1 MKLFIKNMVCSR
13 CKLFVKDELEK
24 LFLQYKTIEL
34 GEVDIISELPAH
46 TKEILRIN
54 LHKFGLEL
62 IDDKK
67 TMLIEKI
74 KTAIIEQIHYDDE
87 PLNINFSTFISEKLH
102 YDYTYLANL
111 FSELQGSTIEKFI
124 ITHKIERVKEL
135 LVYNELSLTA
145 ISYLMH
151 YSSVSHLSNQFK
163 KTTGLTPSHFKNLK
177 QKKLVMLDVLQP
189 TIKA

>member
-1 MKLFIKNMVCSR
+1 MVCSR

>member
-1 MKLFIKNMVCSR
+1 MVCSR

-34 GEVDIISELPAH
+34 GEVDIISELPTH
-46 TKEILRIN
+46 TKETLRIN
-54 LHKFGLEL
+54 LLKFGLEL
-62 IDDKK
+62 MDDKK

-74 KTAIIEQIHYDDE
+74 KTAIIEQIHNTDE
-87 PLNINFSTFISEKLH
+87 PLNINFSTFLSEKLH

-151 YSSVSHLSNQFK
+151 YSSVAHLSNQFK
-163 KTTGLTPSHFKNLK
+163 KTTGFTPSHFKNLK
-177 QKKLVMLDVLQP
+177 QEKLIMLDVLQP

>member
-1 MKLFIKNMVCSR
+1 
-13 CKLFVKDELEK
+13 LFVKDELEK